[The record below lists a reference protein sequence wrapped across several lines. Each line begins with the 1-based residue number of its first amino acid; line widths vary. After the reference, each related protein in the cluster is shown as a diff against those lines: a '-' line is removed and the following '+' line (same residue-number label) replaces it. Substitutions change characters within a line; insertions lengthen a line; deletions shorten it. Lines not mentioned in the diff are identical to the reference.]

1 MKLIDRLLKRAAP
14 TSAIAVHAL
23 PEAKTMER
31 SYRAFAQEGYQQ
43 NVVAFSAIGK
53 VAQGVATVHL
63 CLKRKR
69 KGAQADEEIYDHPIL
84 TLLEKPNMM
93 QNYQSFTENAI
104 AFMLLSGNSFIHG
117 VGPSASQP
125 PKELY
130 NIRPDRMS
138 VLPGQFRI
146 PSAYIYQHGAT
157 KQTFPVDQFTGD
169 SAIMHM
175 KTFNPLDDWNG
186 MSPLEAAAKSVD
198 SHNASSSWNL
208 ALIQNGARPSGAFIY
223 TGEGTLTEEQRRFL
237 SDQLDK
243 QQSGP
248 SKAGR
253 PMLLSGGL
261 DWKEMGFNPKDM
273 DFIQGRHVS
282 AREITLAY
290 GVPPQLLGIP
300 GDSTYSNYKEAKQ
313 AFYLDT
319 VVPLAKMYAFYL
331 NNWLVASFGDDSL
344 YLEPDINAI
353 EALEPM
359 RAEKFTQVSGA
370 GFLTINEKREL
381 LGYGRYEK
389 GADDADIMLVPIG
402 QAPLS
407 EVIGSDVDETVE
419 PADPDAADDFE
430 DTDEEPDDSPEVDED
445 EKSWS
450 KFGATLDGKAV
461 NLRSR
466 TARERYRKE
475 VIKRRQRLETR
486 YETQLKAVWRK
497 EASMM
502 AEAVD
507 GISVDLLEFVV
518 EDVVSKNE
526 PAMERVIRANI
537 ERIMRSFGE
546 EMLNLPKA
554 LPGLETK
561 ADPKTR
567 FESSLQQFIETH
579 TASQIRNLSKT
590 TKKRVVREL
599 RQVFNDALT
608 AGDTPNTMV
617 NAVKEVYSGFGSSR
631 AATVVRTEVGIA
643 QNEAQRSAA
652 KALGVPNMIKT
663 WISPLLATSRENHVA
678 VHETSVGI
686 NDKFEVP
693 SKDGIDLMDGP
704 GDPDAPGDQ
713 IINCHCVNVFGTGGN
728 T

>member
-1 MKLIDRLLKRAAP
+1 MKLIDRIFQKRAAP
-14 TSAIAVHAL
+14 TSAIAVQAL
-23 PEAKTMER
+23 PEARTMEK

-43 NVVAFSAIGK
+43 NVVAFRAIAMVGQS
-53 VAQGVATVHL
+53 VANVRL
-63 CLKRKR
+63 CLKRKQ
-69 KGAQADEEIYDHPIL
+69 KGAKANEEIYDHPIL
-84 TLLEKPNMM
+84 NLLAKPNMM
-93 QNYQSFTENAI
+93 QNYQSFSENAI
-104 AFMLLSGNSFIHG
+104 SFLMLSGNSFIHG
-117 VGPSASQP
+117 VGPSESQP
-125 PKELY
+125 PRELY
-130 NIRPDRMS
+130 CIRPDRMN
-138 VLPGQFRI
+138 VIPGMFRI
-146 PSAYIYQHGAT
+146 PAAYKFNHGST
-157 KQTFPVDQFTGD
+157 SQMFPVDQISGN
-169 SAIMHM
+169 SAILHM

-186 MSPLEAAAKSVD
+186 MSPLEAAARSAD
-198 SHNASSSWNL
+198 THNASSTWNL
-208 ALIQNGARPSGAFIY
+208 ALLQNGARPSGAFVY

-237 SDQLDK
+237 TDQLDK
-243 QQSGP
+243 QQRGP

-273 DFIQGRHVS
+273 DFMQGRNGS
-282 AREITLAY
+282 AREIALAY

-300 GDSTYSNYKEAKQ
+300 GDNTYSNYKEAKQ

-319 VVPLAKMYAFYL
+319 VIPIAKMYAFYL
-331 NNWLVASFGDDSL
+331 NNWLVASFNDESL
-344 YLEPDINAI
+344 YLEPDVNAI

-389 GADDADIMLVPIG
+389 GEDDADIMLVPMG
-402 QAPLS
+402 QSPLS
-407 EVIGSDVDETVE
+407 EVVGSDVDETVE

-430 DTDEEPDDSPEVDED
+430 DTDEEPDDTTDD
-445 EKSWS
+445 GEKSWS
-450 KFGATLDGKAV
+450 NVGATLDGKAV

-475 VIKRRQRLETR
+475 VIKRRQRLQTR

-497 EASMM
+497 EAAMM

-526 PAMERVIRANI
+526 PEMERVIRSNI
-537 ERIMRSFGE
+537 ERIMRAFGE

-554 LPGLETK
+554 LPMMETK

-567 FESSLQQFIETH
+567 FESSLQQFIESH

-599 RQVFNDALT
+599 RQIFSESLQS
-608 AGDTPNTMV
+608 GETPNTMV
-617 NAVKEVYSGFGSSR
+617 NAVKEVYSGFNSSR
-631 AATVVRTEVGIA
+631 AATVVRTEVGVA

-678 VHETSVGI
+678 VHEKSVGI

-693 SKDGIDLMDGP
+693 SKDGIDLMEGP